1 MSLYINTTMW
11 ENCVVFQGLIK
22 SKHPHPL
29 ISPEGS
35 CTTIATRLC
44 TAITTAIATNLST
57 GNLYNLYNLYKGLL
71 DGSSLN
77 YLTVLL
83 LTTWLMTKKSD
94 IWDERKGER
103 PGWVQWWQWWVG
115 NRGQIKLVNG
125 EGCNALLFKHTSSL
139 FRLIEVWLGLLVGTE
154 GDWGS
159 LIETVHGNFLS

>member
-57 GNLYNLYNLYKGLL
+57 GYTSCTKVC
-71 DGSSLN
+71 
-77 YLTVLL
+77 LTVLL